1 MAEDMRKAVYMEFH
15 RKPADENEM
24 LHSVFP
30 GEKWRVQIEKIIEL
44 PREEF
49 LGFADELY
57 GHFAF
62 LYDNGEYMYF
72 DEDEDCAHC
81 LLVMTPDRREGILAQ
96 AEGFPYVRYGA
107 YVPDCNVLDL
117 SGISVES
124 QIPRTSI
131 PERPITMQNPAI
143 QNPKNGNRSET
154 YKNRTKEREER

>member
-1 MAEDMRKAVYMEFH
+1 
-15 RKPADENEM
+15 
-24 LHSVFP
+24 
-30 GEKWRVQIEKIIEL
+30 
-44 PREEF
+44 
-49 LGFADELY
+49 
-57 GHFAF
+57 
-62 LYDNGEYMYF
+62 
-72 DEDEDCAHC
+72 
-81 LLVMTPDRREGILAQ
+81 MTPDRREGILAQ